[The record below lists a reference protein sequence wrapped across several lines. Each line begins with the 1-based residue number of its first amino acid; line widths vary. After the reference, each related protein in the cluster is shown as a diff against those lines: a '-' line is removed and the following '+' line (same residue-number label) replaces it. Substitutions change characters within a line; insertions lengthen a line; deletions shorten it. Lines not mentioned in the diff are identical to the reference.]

1 MIGKVFIVGAGPGD
15 PELITIKALNLI
27 ENADVLIYDRLIS
40 KKLLEYCKND
50 CELIYV
56 GKSPEK
62 HEMEQEQINE
72 VIVKKAMEGK
82 NVVRLKGGDPYIFG
96 RGEEE
101 CNYVIERGIPCE
113 VVPGI
118 PSFIGA
124 SVYAGIPLTNR
135 SISSSFSVITG
146 KEAKEKKFSNI
157 KIEEIAKASNT
168 IVIMMGVSTIKEN
181 LETIAKIRGYDEKCA
196 IIMNATTD
204 FQRVVVG
211 TIKEILDNYEN
222 LHLENPAI
230 IIIGKVVNMRE
241 KLWKKS

>member
-1 MIGKVFIVGAGPGD
+1 MSGKVYIVGAGPGD
-15 PELITIKALNLI
+15 PELITIKGLNLI
-27 ENADVLIYDRLIS
+27 KIADALIYDRLVS
-40 KKLLEYCKND
+40 KKLLEYCKSN

-72 VIVKKAMEGK
+72 MLVNKAMEGK
-82 NVVRLKGGDPYIFG
+82 IVVRLKGGDPYIFG

-101 CNYVIERGIPCE
+101 CSYVIEKGIFCE

-124 SVYAGIPLTNR
+124 AAYSGIPLTNR
-135 SISSSFSVITG
+135 NISSSFSVITG
-146 KEAKEKKFSNI
+146 KEAKEKKFSNV
-157 KIEEIAKASNT
+157 KLEEIARASNT
-168 IVIMMGVSTIKEN
+168 IVIMMGISTIREN
-181 LETIAKIRGYDEKCA
+181 LETIAKVKGDNEKCA

-204 FQRVVVG
+204 SQRVVTG

-230 IIIGKVVNMRE
+230 IIVGKIVNMRD
-241 KLWKKS
+241 KLWKKD